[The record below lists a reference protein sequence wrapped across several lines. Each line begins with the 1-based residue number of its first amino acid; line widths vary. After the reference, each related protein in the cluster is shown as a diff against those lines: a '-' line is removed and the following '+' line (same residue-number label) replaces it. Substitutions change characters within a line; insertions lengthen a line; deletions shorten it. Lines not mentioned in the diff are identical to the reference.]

1 MRQFVSETALDG
13 DGCIRVGGEKFH
25 YLSAVLRLVP
35 GDMLYVRLP
44 DGALQQMTVAQLDGS
59 SRTMLLSLA
68 GEAASAESATAA
80 AAAGTKGGT
89 VSADSAAR
97 GGSPSAKATPIEHAG
112 RFHFHLFQFVPKPP
126 KLDLIIRQAAE
137 CGVSTIQPVAGEF
150 CQKGNVESALKKS
163 SPSDMRWGKIITEAR
178 EQSGSPIPTRILPC
192 RTFAEACALW
202 KNGSIG
208 DSPVRMAFVLY
219 ERSGGT
225 LPVHRAIARAVATAI
240 ARAVGSETAVGE
252 SAGVAGEAAETAQ
265 IPGPQVHGSLKNATE
280 TADIAVMVG
289 AEGGISPSELA
300 GAKESGFIP
309 VHLETNIL
317 RCETAALYGLAALQN
332 AVVESDIWKLK
343 E

>member
-89 VSADSAAR
+89 VSADSAAG
-97 GGSPSAKATPIEHAG
+97 GGSPSTKATPIEHAG

-178 EQSGSPIPTRILPC
+178 EQSGSPVPTRILPC

-208 DSPVRMAFVLY
+208 NSPVRMAFVLY

-225 LPVHRAIARAVATAI
+225 LPVHRAIARAV
-240 ARAVGSETAVGE
+240 ETEEAFETGE
-252 SAGVAGEAAETAQ
+252 SAGVAGESAETAR
-265 IPGPQVHGSLKNATE
+265 IPGPQTHGSLKNAPE